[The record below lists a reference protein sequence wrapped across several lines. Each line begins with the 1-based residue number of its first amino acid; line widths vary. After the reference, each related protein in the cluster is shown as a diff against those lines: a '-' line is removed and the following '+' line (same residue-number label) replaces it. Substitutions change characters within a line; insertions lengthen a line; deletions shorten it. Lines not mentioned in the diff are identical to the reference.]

1 MQDTSSSAMEKQ
13 ATVHSKTFKS
23 DYNWHQAI
31 YDLLLLTRHQLTSY
45 CNLYCGKQTAKL
57 YMAML
62 LTAQIYYE
70 ICLNYYHSDMK
81 TNWNTIP
88 TVWVKLNAVSN
99 NGGEIFL
106 FH

>member
-1 MQDTSSSAMEKQ
+1 
-13 ATVHSKTFKS
+13 
-23 DYNWHQAI
+23 
-31 YDLLLLTRHQLTSY
+31 
-45 CNLYCGKQTAKL
+45 
-57 YMAML
+57 MAML

-70 ICLNYYHSDMK
+70 ICPNYYHSDMK

-99 NGGEIFL
+99 KGGEIFL